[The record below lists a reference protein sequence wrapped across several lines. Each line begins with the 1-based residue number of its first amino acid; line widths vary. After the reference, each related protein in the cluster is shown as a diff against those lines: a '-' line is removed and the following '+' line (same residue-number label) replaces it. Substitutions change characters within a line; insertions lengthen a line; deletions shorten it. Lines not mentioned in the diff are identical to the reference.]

1 MEKKTYNPEE
11 IKAKATQFLAK
22 AFGFS
27 EKTIHKIIDSSSD
40 LTDNVSQSVQKAYTE
55 FKEHIMHMIDQLKE
69 KQVDELENGD
79 LVISPVDIKDSNQ
92 TIIPAGDI
100 FEFNE
105 NLIPYLKTPL
115 YEPDIKSAVKWAR
128 IDELQKLRTVIQE
141 KQKNKQDS
149 SDSIIMYTSLRI
161 MAIDNKEINKKP
173 ESEPATTSAL

>member
-27 EKTIHKIIDSSSD
+27 EKAIHKIVDSGSD
-40 LTDNVSQSVQKAYTE
+40 LTDNVSQSIQKAYTE
-55 FKEHIMHMIDQLKE
+55 FKEHVMHIIDQLKE

-92 TIIPAGDI
+92 TIIPAGEV
-100 FEFNE
+100 FEFNA

-115 YEPDIKSAVKWAR
+115 YEPDIKTAVKWAR
-128 IDELQKLRTVIQE
+128 IQENERT
-141 KQKNKQDS
+141 
-149 SDSIIMYTSLRI
+149 IMYINQANMSGSIVSTTYIISILTTRNE
-161 MAIDNKEINKKP
+161 DLNKKP
-173 ESEPATTSAL
+173 EPESASA

>member
-27 EKTIHKIIDSSSD
+27 EKAIHKIVDSGSD

-55 FKEHIMHMIDQLKE
+55 FKEHIIHIIDRLKE
-69 KQVDELENGD
+69 KQVDELEDGD

-92 TIIPAGDI
+92 TIIPAGEV

-105 NLIPYLKTPL
+105 NLIPYLKTPILKAPL
-115 YEPDIKSAVKWAR
+115 YEPDIKTAVKWAR
-128 IDELQKLRTVIQE
+128 TQENKRTIMIIEQQTNQADTVSASSIKHSLESRNEEL
-141 KQKNKQDS
+141 
-149 SDSIIMYTSLRI
+149 
-161 MAIDNKEINKKP
+161 NKKP
-173 ESEPATTSAL
+173 EPEPASAL